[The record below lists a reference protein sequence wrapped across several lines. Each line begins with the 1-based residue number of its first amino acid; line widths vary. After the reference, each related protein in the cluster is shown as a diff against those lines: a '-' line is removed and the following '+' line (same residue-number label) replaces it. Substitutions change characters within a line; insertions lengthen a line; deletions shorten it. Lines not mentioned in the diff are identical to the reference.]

1 MSLSLNK
8 ILLANVATNA
18 AGSYLQGV
26 TISAIGIGNTTLMNA
41 GVSSAQFV
49 PAGAYILP
57 QTTNNVAI
65 EVNAVTSAGANAWT
79 TYIAANV
86 GGTIISD
93 GWKRKAPNSSQ
104 RCAPLPICPIINT
117 AMSRKIPR
125 PNSSVE

>member
-8 ILLANVATNA
+8 ILLASAATNT
-18 AGSYLQGV
+18 AGAYLQGI
-26 TISAIGIGNTTLMNA
+26 TITSIGIGNTTLMNA
-41 GVSSAQFV
+41 GVSSAQTI

-65 EVNAVTSAGANAWT
+65 EVNAYTSANANAWV

-93 GWKRKAPNSSQ
+93 GYNVRANATTSTQTLTLYTSNGGNNAPGTYTS
-104 RCAPLPICPIINT
+104 
-117 AMSRKIPR
+117 
-125 PNSSVE
+125 